1 MLVEAVVWST
11 PFCLPLPLYL
21 WSLWFLR
28 ECACAFWQMYQTVW
42 EKMQAEKDPEKK
54 RREMERERKETKI
67 RIQAH
72 SSFDMAALNTEAVP
86 ALSSM
91 VNIGNG
97 VWIMR
102 CSPGKSAFV
111 EAAHKALNAPVDL
124 CVSSLGWLNSRSGPL
139 QGPGPLCPT
148 PSGWGRVTHH
158 ITYGS
163 AGPHGIYRK
172 LPFLNCPSH
181 KLSNCFRQG
190 LWI

>member
-1 MLVEAVVWST
+1 
-11 PFCLPLPLYL
+11 
-21 WSLWFLR
+21 
-28 ECACAFWQMYQTVW
+28 
-42 EKMQAEKDPEKK
+42 MQAEKDPEKK

-72 SSFDMAALNTEAVP
+72 SSFDMAALNTEALP

-124 CVSSLGWLNSRSGPL
+124 CVSSLGWRNSRSGPL

-163 AGPHGIYRK
+163 PGPHGIYRK
-172 LPFLNCPSH
+172 LQFLNCPSH
-181 KLSNCFRQG
+181 KLSNGFRQG